1 LALLNLIRGVK
12 SHVGAFFKPVQVP
25 LDGIPF
31 FYITQFGVVH
41 KLAEGVLEPIIYDMM
56 LKSTGPK
63 IGS

>member
-1 LALLNLIRGVK
+1 
-12 SHVGAFFKPVQVP
+12 VGAFFKPVQVP